1 MMIKKKKVRNL
12 KCCDCKLVV
21 SSANGMWYVARKAC
35 DVWLRQGTKWALQH
49 GASVAELFS
58 PVFLVSHWISL
69 SVGEEEGRVKC
80 THARTHIHTQLPG
93 WFWLLFGI
101 AIS

>member
-1 MMIKKKKVRNL
+1 MIIINKEKKKRYEIGDSKY
-12 KCCDCKLVV
+12 CDCKLVV

-35 DVWLRQGTKWALQH
+35 DIWLRQGTEWALQH

-69 SVGEEEGRVKC
+69 
-80 THARTHIHTQLPG
+80 
-93 WFWLLFGI
+93 
-101 AIS
+101 